1 MPNRSTPMFFHSD
14 HPFAMH
20 RGGQLQGLI
29 LAWESWGELNH
40 ARDNAILIMT
50 GLSPNAHAA
59 SNQNDPTPGWWEYMI
74 GPGKPIDTNR
84 WFVVCANSLG
94 SCKGSTGPASENP
107 ATGKVYGLEFP
118 ELTLQDVAESTRL
131 LVEMHL
137 EIETLHVIVGPSM
150 GGMSA
155 LAYQAAK
162 PGSVRH
168 LISISSTPAADP
180 FAIAIRSLQ
189 REMIRADRA
198 WKSGHYDDENWPE
211 TGMRLA
217 RKLGMISYRSAIEW
231 RHRFTRQLI
240 PQDRMVDEPFAKQFE
255 IESYLE
261 AHADRFVGGFDPN
274 SYIYLSRAMD
284 WFSIA
289 ESGQETEAELV
300 RLNFESALVIAVETD
315 ILFPAYQQEQ
325 IRDGLASGSTRVT
338 YHLLPSIQGHDA
350 FLVDSDRFDPAV
362 REYMSGL
369 G

>member
-1 MPNRSTPMFFHSD
+1 MQAQCKSRFFHFKQ
-14 HPFAMH
+14 PFAMH
-20 RGGQLQGLI
+20 RGGQLQELT
-29 LAWESWGELNH
+29 LAWESWGELNTV
-40 ARDNAILIMT
+40 RDNAILILT

-59 SNQNDPTPGWWEYMI
+59 SSHDDPTPGWWEFMI
-74 GPGKPIDTNR
+74 GPGKPIDTDR
-84 WFVVCANSLG
+84 WYVICVNSLG

-107 ATGKVYGLEFP
+107 ATGKVYGLDFP
-118 ELTLQDVAESTRL
+118 ELSIQDVAESTRI
-131 LVEMHL
+131 LVESHL
-137 EIETLHVIVGPSM
+137 NIETLHAIVGPSM

-162 PGSVRH
+162 PGSARH

-198 WKSGHYDDENWPE
+198 WKGGQYDDENWPE

-240 PQDRMVDEPFAKQFE
+240 PQERMVNEPFAKQFE
-255 IESYLE
+255 IESYLD

-289 ESGQETEAELV
+289 DSEKETGVALG
-300 RLNFESALVIAVETD
+300 RLKFDSALVIAVDTD

-325 IRDGLASGSTRVT
+325 IRDGLATGGTAVT
-338 YHLLPSIQGHDA
+338 YHALPSIQGHDA
-350 FLVDSDRFDPAV
+350 FLVDIERFDPAV
-362 REYMSGL
+362 RQYMSTL
-369 G
+369 